1 MKDEQKTKKE
11 LLAEI
16 KEMRSLVMNLSEVQ
30 DVVVNERRKS
40 QEKQLQ
46 FLQNA
51 IDSVADSI
59 IVVGTDFRVKLMN
72 RAARHNSLH
81 VNSRLSHGNLCFQMF
96 FGQNEPCDGKGY
108 SCPLIGV
115 LESGKQV
122 KVEQEREIADGVK
135 RIFEIIASPLMGE
148 DGELLGIVESV
159 RDITE
164 RKQAAAIMQNHH
176 DRLGRLVQE
185 RTAELLEAKEQ
196 AELLY
201 RVCPT
206 AVFTVDRSGKA
217 TNWNDMAEHLTGY
230 SREEIIGSDCRI
242 FFGGEGDDSCCIRKG
257 EDIRPCEGM
266 ERKITTKNG
275 EVRYISLNFNKL
287 VSLDGTVTGGIGSF
301 IDITNQKRTDD
312 ILRSERDK
320 FKSMLTAMGQGV
332 HIVNKKYEIEFQND
346 VLQDIFGNKIGE
358 KCYEVYKQRNS
369 PCDVCQMHSVISSN
383 SIHRSGEIT
392 LSDRYYEQCYA
403 PFTDVD
409 GETKALILLRDITEQ
424 KLIEAETMRT
434 AQLASL
440 GELAAGVA
448 HEINNPI
455 NGIINYA
462 QLLEDDAENSE
473 TVDLLERI
481 IKEGE
486 RVAVIVKNLLFFARQ
501 REEEAEEIDVETVI
515 DDSLALISHQFRKD
529 GIILEKDIPLSLP
542 MIHVNPQQLQ
552 QVFLNL
558 FSNAR
563 HALNQRYSGKD
574 PNKQLIIRC
583 RDVMR
588 EGKSYVRTEVTD
600 MGTGIPEDI
609 IPNIFDPFF
618 SSKEPGEGTGLGLSI
633 SHGLI
638 KDFEGFLGVDSTL
651 GERTTFIVDL
661 PAFQAEAE

>member
-1 MKDEQKTKKE
+1 MH
-11 LLAEI
+11 LA
-16 KEMRSLVMNLSEVQ
+16 
-30 DVVVNERRKS
+30 
-40 QEKQLQ
+40 
-46 FLQNA
+46 
-51 IDSVADSI
+51 
-59 IVVGTDFRVKLMN
+59 
-72 RAARHNSLH
+72 
-81 VNSRLSHGNLCFQMF
+81 
-96 FGQNEPCDGKGY
+96 
-108 SCPLIGV
+108 
-115 LESGKQV
+115 
-122 KVEQEREIADGVK
+122 
-135 RIFEIIASPLMGE
+135 
-148 DGELLGIVESV
+148 
-159 RDITE
+159 
-164 RKQAAAIMQNHH
+164 
-176 DRLGRLVQE
+176 
-185 RTAELLEAKEQ
+185 
-196 AELLY
+196 
-201 RVCPT
+201 
-206 AVFTVDRSGKA
+206 
-217 TNWNDMAEHLTGY
+217 
-230 SREEIIGSDCRI
+230 
-242 FFGGEGDDSCCIRKG
+242 
-257 EDIRPCEGM
+257 
-266 ERKITTKNG
+266 
-275 EVRYISLNFNKL
+275 
-287 VSLDGTVTGGIGSF
+287 
-301 IDITNQKRTDD
+301 
-312 ILRSERDK
+312 
-320 FKSMLTAMGQGV
+320 
-332 HIVNKKYEIEFQND
+332 
-346 VLQDIFGNKIGE
+346 
-358 KCYEVYKQRNS
+358 
-369 PCDVCQMHSVISSN
+369 ISSG
-383 SIHRSGEIT
+383 SIRICGEIS

-409 GETKALILLRDITEQ
+409 GEPKALILLRDITEQ
-424 KLIEAETMRT
+424 KFIEAETMR
-434 AQLASL
+434 AGQLASL

-473 TVDLLERI
+473 TIELLGRI

-501 REEEAEEIDVETVI
+501 HEEEAEEIDVETVI
-515 DDSLALISHQFRKD
+515 DDSLALINHQFRKD

-542 MIHVNPQQLQ
+542 MINVNPQQLQ